1 MTISQKIAVGLVG
14 LTLALLL
21 SSGAG
26 YLSTSRLTDSVR
38 FLMGPAWDTAD
49 GAMETTIGLQHQI
62 IVLDTMTAAAKGGE
76 YRLPEEIGEADGHVK
91 EAFGRLIAAGE
102 VPEATAAKIRATMS
116 AFDQGKAKLTAGA
129 KGYVEAF
136 RAMKANAAAFVAFM
150 SEVEELG
157 DQAIEGLSAQPGALL
172 SWEEIS
178 PRWSAAD
185 GSMESRIGLL
195 SRLHDYQSLIDGQ
208 TTLEETRA
216 ALAADGAELTDS
228 LAEVTALAAF
238 NQPVPAGPYAGRP
251 YAEVLN
257 ELHREHNTTLDAALS
272 AYLAFA
278 AAQSEFDQIVH
289 RLLGELEQLEEVTD
303 AAVEGEEENVSAAVN
318 GAITMIGSALLLGL
332 LLAGASLLLARRFIV
347 RPLDEVAEKLIDIG
361 QGEGDLTV
369 SLPVKGRDEIA
380 RIAEGFNRFVEKI
393 HGTVSQVGSA
403 TDRLSS
409 SATQLSSVTERTS
422 TNLVSQQ
429 SETDQVATAMNQMS
443 ATVREVAD
451 NAAGASGAADE
462 ANQATEEGK
471 RVVGHTIDAIDGL
484 AGEVARA
491 AEVIHQLETDSE
503 NIGTVL
509 DVIRGIAEQTN
520 LLALNAAIEAARAG
534 EQGRGFAVVADEVRT
549 LASRTQEST
558 QEIQQM
564 IEKLQAGSRN
574 AVEAMSG
581 GREKA
586 QEGVRRVGEAGE
598 ALERIAQA
606 VGTINTLNA
615 QIASAAEEQSAVA
628 EEMNRNITR
637 INGLADENG
646 QGAQET
652 ATASGELADLA
663 GGLKM
668 LVGQFRT

>member
-1 MTISQKIAVGLVG
+1 MTISQKIAAGLAG

-26 YLSTSRLTDSVR
+26 YLSTSRLTDSVH
-38 FLMGPAWDTAD
+38 FLMGPAWNTAD

-62 IVLDTMTAAAKGGE
+62 ILLDTMSVAAKGGE
-76 YRLPEEIGEADGHVK
+76 FRLPEEIGEAEAHVK
-91 EAFGRLIAAGE
+91 GAFGRLIAAGE
-102 VPEATAAKIRATMS
+102 VPEATAARIRNTMN
-116 AFDQGKAKLTAGA
+116 AFAKGKATLTEAAQGHVA
-129 KGYVEAF
+129 AF
-136 RAMKANAAAFVAFM
+136 RAMKENSARFVTFM
-150 SEVEELG
+150 GEVEELG
-157 DQAIEGLSAQPGALL
+157 DHAIEGLAANPDALL
-172 SWEEIS
+172 SWESIA

-185 GSMESRIGLL
+185 GSMESRIALL
-195 SRLHDYQSLIDGQ
+195 SRLHHYQSLIDGQ
-208 TTLEETRA
+208 ATVGQTRA
-216 ALAADGAELTDS
+216 VLAADGAELSDS

-238 NQPVPAGPYAGRP
+238 NQPVAAGPYAGRP

-257 ELHREHNTTLDAALS
+257 QLHQEHNTTLEAALA
-272 AYLAFA
+272 AYLAFSV
-278 AAQSEFDQIVH
+278 AQSGFDQTVH
-289 RLLGELEQLEEVTD
+289 QLLDELEQLEEVTD
-303 AAVEGEEENVSAAVN
+303 AAVEGEEENVAAAVN
-318 GAITMIGSALLLGL
+318 GAITLIGSSLVLGL
-332 LLAGASLLLARRFIV
+332 LVAVASLLAARRFV
-347 RPLDEVAEKLIDIG
+347 VQPLCEVARSLDDIG
-361 QGEGDLTV
+361 RGEGNLTV

-380 RIAEGFNRFVEKI
+380 HIAEGFNLFVERI
-393 HGTVSQVGSA
+393 HSTVVQLGSA

-409 SATQLSSVTERTS
+409 SATQLSAVTDRTS
-422 TNLVSQQ
+422 ANLISQQ
-429 SETDQVATAMNQMS
+429 SETDQVATAMDQMS

-451 NAAGASGAADE
+451 NAAGASGAAEE

-471 RVVGHTIDAIDGL
+471 RVVGDTIDAIDGL
-484 AGEVARA
+484 AGEVAGA
-491 AEVIHQLETDSE
+491 AEVIHQLEADSE

-668 LVGQFRT
+668 LVGQFKT